1 MTGLYR
7 IAGKNIR
14 IESLYATVHEY
25 CRDYRADG
33 AADLTVRTSAA
44 DLAYEQERSDREAA
58 AEGRTPTVW
67 SLDYLEELAV
77 YRGIAEQMPE
87 YGTVLFH
94 GSCVAVDG
102 AGYLFTA
109 KSGTGKSTHARLW
122 REMLGSRAVM
132 VNDDKPL
139 IRLSDAGAFVHGTPW
154 DGKHRLSS
162 NICVPL
168 KAVCLLERA
177 EQNQI
182 DRISARDAWPL
193 LVQQAYRPR
202 DPEALARTLDLIG
215 RMVRSVSLYRLR
227 CNMDPAAAECSYHA
241 MKEGPDT

>member
-14 IESLYATVHEY
+14 IDSLYEAVHEY
-25 CRDYRADG
+25 CRDYRAEG
-33 AADLTVRTSAA
+33 AADFVVRISPA
-44 DLAYEQERSDREAA
+44 DLAYEQERSDREAK
-58 AEGRTPTVW
+58 AEGRDPAAW
-67 SLDYLEELAV
+67 SPDYLEELAV
-77 YRGIAEQMPE
+77 YRGIAERMPA
-87 YGTVLFH
+87 YDTFLFH

-109 KSGTGKSTHARLW
+109 KSGTGKSTHVRLW

-139 IRLSDAGAFVHGTPW
+139 IRLSDSGAFVCGTPW

-162 NICVPL
+162 NLCVPL

-177 EQNQI
+177 EEN
-182 DRISARDAWPL
+182 RIERVPAREAYPL
-193 LVQQAYRPR
+193 LIQQAYRPR
-202 DPEALARTLDLIG
+202 DPDALARTMDLID
-215 RMVRSVSLYRLR
+215 RLVRSVSLYRLR
-227 CNMDPAAAECSYHA
+227 CNMDPAAAECSYNA